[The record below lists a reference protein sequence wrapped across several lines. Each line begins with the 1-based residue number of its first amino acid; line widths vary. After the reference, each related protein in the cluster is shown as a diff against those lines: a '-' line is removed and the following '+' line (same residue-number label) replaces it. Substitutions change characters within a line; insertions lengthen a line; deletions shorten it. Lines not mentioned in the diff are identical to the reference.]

1 MRSQYSARSPE
12 GDCEKIAIIR
22 PFGAEEE
29 MHMTSFNLI
38 KTSCLLGAAVVAGL
52 GLGRPASAAVEN
64 FDGYATGPLAGQAN
78 VSATGGIAW
87 TGAWGELT
95 VGGAGSVADGSIGTA
110 SGVASATPFATKTL
124 DGTTGAYEA
133 MRGFTP
139 VAGDGTLYVSGL
151 VSVDYDANF
160 PTQSY
165 GGFGLYEGT
174 QERFLLGQLYESAV
188 YGAAT
193 PNAFASATSNVA
205 IGDAQVVYLVTKLD
219 QQANTVSLWV
229 SPDLSQMEGDVP
241 ADVVFAYGASEDTVD
256 TLRLRGGLAST
267 GNTWSYDNLSVST
280 QTPFGVIPEPTTAAL
295 LGVGGMFALGRRRRH
310 G

>member
-1 MRSQYSARSPE
+1 
-12 GDCEKIAIIR
+12 
-22 PFGAEEE
+22 
-29 MHMTSFNLI
+29 
-38 KTSCLLGAAVVAGL
+38 
-52 GLGRPASAAVEN
+52 
-64 FDGYATGPLAGQAN
+64 
-78 VSATGGIAW
+78 
-87 TGAWGELT
+87 
-95 VGGAGSVADGSIGTA
+95 
-110 SGVASATPFATKTL
+110 
-124 DGTTGAYEA
+124 

-174 QERFLLGQLYESAV
+174 QERFLHGQLYESAV

-267 GNTWSYDNLSVST
+267 GNTWSYDNLSVFDANAVRGDSRADDPRPCWASAGCSRWAGGGVT
-280 QTPFGVIPEPTTAAL
+280 AEARHAKLMVNSQTPRRNHPPGRFVIRPGRQLAVENDGSWRPGAKFG
-295 LGVGGMFALGRRRRH
+295 
-310 G
+310 